1 MRTKKRSRSE
11 IFPFILRAVSTNT
24 ATASEIQFRTYLS
37 FQQLKE
43 CLTILIEHSLIDY
56 ATKEKRFK
64 ITPRG
69 IYALGAYN
77 KMDEL
82 LVEKQVSKKMES
94 EYFGIYP

>member
-11 IFPFILRAVSTNT
+11 IFPFILRAVSTNA

-64 ITPRG
+64 IIPRG
-69 IYALGAYN
+69 IHALGACN

>member
-11 IFPFILRAVSTNT
+11 IFPFILRAVNTNA
-24 ATASEIQFRTYLS
+24 ATASEVQFRAYLS

-69 IYALGAYN
+69 IHALGAYN

-82 LVEKQVSKKMES
+82 LVEKQMSKKIKS